1 MQELLD
7 LSHSKLKENS
17 KSYDE
22 LLEMTLKLC
31 KDYKKLVEFGQANFP
46 EATGD
51 VPPKDYSIL
60 KKFEK
65 NANLYQKSLKLN
77 LIK

>member
-7 LSHSKLKENS
+7 LAHSKLKENS
-17 KSYDE
+17 KSYDD
-22 LLEMTLKLC
+22 LLELTLKLC
-31 KDYKKLVEFGQANFP
+31 KDYKKLAEFGQTHFP
-46 EATGD
+46 EVTADQT
-51 VPPKDYSIL
+51 PKDFGPL

>member
-7 LSHSKLKENS
+7 LAHSKLKENS
-17 KSYDE
+17 KSYDD
-22 LLEMTLKLC
+22 LLELTMKLC
-31 KDYKKLVEFGQANFP
+31 KDYKKLAEFGQTNFP
-46 EATGD
+46 EVTGEQ
-51 VPPKDYSIL
+51 PQIDYSVL